1 MRRGDIFW
9 ADLGPPAGRRPVLVV
24 TRSAAIPVLAAV
36 IVAPI
41 TRTVRD
47 IASEVRLGPDHGLP
61 EEGVA
66 SCDNLLTVPTQL
78 LDSQPVGELEPWKVM
93 ELDQALC
100 FALEINF

>member
-1 MRRGDIFW
+1 MRRGDICW
-9 ADLGPPAGRRPVLVV
+9 ADLGPPAGRRPVLIV
-24 TRSAAIPVLAAV
+24 TRNAAIPVLAAV
-36 IVAPI
+36 VVAPV

-47 IASEVRLGPDHGLP
+47 IASEVRLGLDHGLP

-66 SCDNLLTVPTQL
+66 NCDNLLTVPKQR
-78 LDSQPVGELEPWKVM
+78 LDPEPVGELGAWKVM